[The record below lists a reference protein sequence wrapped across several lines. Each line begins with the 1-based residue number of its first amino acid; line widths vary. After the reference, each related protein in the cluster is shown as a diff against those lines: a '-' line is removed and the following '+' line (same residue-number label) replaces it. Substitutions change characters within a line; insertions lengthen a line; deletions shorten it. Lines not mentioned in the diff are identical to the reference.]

1 MRILDRYLL
10 REFTGY
16 LVLGLIGFIV
26 IFVVVD
32 VIEKIDVFLDHRA
45 AFSLVLAYYANL
57 APDIV
62 VKMLPVALLL
72 ATFLALGQ
80 LNKFGELTAMRASGL
95 SLVRIMGPVFA
106 VALGCVVLSLLL
118 GEWVVPPATRARD
131 EIYSRG
137 IQQITNTRNVERP
150 NLTYLGEGGR
160 IWFAR
165 LYVVPEYRMHEVALQ
180 EFKAGQLVR
189 RIDAAEAS
197 WDGSRWVFVSGFTRT
212 FSGGREKAEPFQ
224 RMAVNGLAERPEDFA
239 KEAAR
244 PDQMNYFELREYVG
258 RLRASGARVSNYLV
272 DLHLKLAFPLI
283 CLVVVLIG
291 GALATR
297 LRMQSAALG
306 FGLSIAISFFY
317 YGMMRAGQAL
327 GHYGALP
334 PYVAAWMG
342 DFVFGGIGLYMMVQ
356 AQRR

>member
-10 REFTGY
+10 REFAGY
-16 LVLGLIGFIV
+16 LALGLLGFIV
-26 IFVVVD
+26 IFIVVD

-45 AFSLVLAYYANL
+45 PFGLVLAYYLNL

-62 VKMLPVALLL
+62 VKVLPVALLL

-80 LNKFGELTAMRASGL
+80 LNKFGELTAMRAAGL

-106 VALGCVVLSLLL
+106 MAILCVGVSLVL
-118 GEWVVPPATRARD
+118 GELVVPPATRVRD
-131 EIYSRG
+131 QIYNRQ
-137 IQQITNTRNVERP
+137 IQQITDTRAIERP

-160 IWFAR
+160 IWYAR
-165 LYVVPEYRMHEVALQ
+165 LYVVTEQRMHEVSLQ
-180 EFKAGQLVR
+180 EFKAGQLTR

-212 FSGGREKAEPFQ
+212 FDHGKEIAEPFA
-224 RMAVNGLAERPEDFA
+224 RMAVNGLGERPADFA
-239 KEAAR
+239 KDNAR
-244 PDQMNYFELREYVG
+244 PDEMNYLELRAYVQ

-306 FGLSIAISFFY
+306 FGLSVAISFLY
-317 YGMMRAGQAL
+317 YGVMRAGQAL

-334 PYVAAWMG
+334 PYVAAWLG
-342 DFVFGGIGLYMMVQ
+342 DAVFGTIGLFMMAQ

>member
-1 MRILDRYLL
+1 MRILDRYVL
-10 REFTGY
+10 REFAGY
-16 LVLGLIGFIV
+16 LALGLLGFIV

-45 AFSLVLAYYANL
+45 AFHLVLAYYLNL

-95 SLVRIMGPVFA
+95 SLVRIMRPVFG
-106 VALGCVVLSLLL
+106 VAIGCVVLSLLL

-131 EIYSRG
+131 EIYNRG
-137 IQQITNTRNVERP
+137 IQQITNTRGLERP

-160 IWFAR
+160 IWYAR
-165 LYVVPEYRMHEVALQ
+165 LYVVPEQRMHEVSLQ
-180 EFKAGQLVR
+180 EFRSGQLVR

-197 WDGSRWVFVSGFTRT
+197 WDGSRWVFVSGFVRT
-212 FSGGREKAEPFQ
+212 FVGGRENAEPFQ

-244 PDQMNYFELREYVG
+244 PDQMNFFELREYVE

-297 LRMQSAALG
+297 LRTQSAALG
-306 FGLSIAISFFY
+306 FGLSIAISFLY
-317 YGMMRAGQAL
+317 YGVMRAGQAL
-327 GHYGALP
+327 GHYGSLP

-342 DFVFGGIGLYMMVQ
+342 DILFGGIGLYMMVQ